1 MCDLDV
7 WVLIRAFTSIEKAQ
21 TFVFFGLCLKKGMD
35 ITMRKIS
42 ILGVTGSIGTQTLDV
57 IRKSNGELKL
67 IGVTAN
73 TSIMKVIEVL
83 EEFSPSYIAMMD
95 ERSAE
100 EIKKYCQKNNKSI
113 EVLSGMA
120 GLNKIASLDEIDM
133 VVTSVVGMI
142 GLEPTMKAI
151 EAKKDIALANK
162 ETLVVAGEIVM
173 KAARENNVRIL
184 PVDSEHSA
192 IFQALRGNSLNT
204 LRKIILTA
212 SGGPFRGKTT
222 EQLEEMRVEDALKH
236 PKWNMGRKISIDSA
250 TLMNKGLEVIEA
262 HWLFDCDYDNIQVV
276 VHPQSIVHSM
286 VEYTDGSIMAQLG
299 AQDMRLPIQYAL
311 NYEKRENLIADTIDF
326 YEVSQLTFEKPDADT
341 FKALKLSFKA
351 GKMGGLMPTVL
362 NGANEAAVELFLN
375 EKIKFLE
382 IADIIENCMDVFK
395 DEGCKELTLENIIDL
410 DKRVKEYIVKN
421 AVI

>member
-1 MCDLDV
+1 
-7 WVLIRAFTSIEKAQ
+7 
-21 TFVFFGLCLKKGMD
+21 
-35 ITMRKIS
+35 MRKIS
-42 ILGVTGSIGTQTLDV
+42 ILGATGSIGTQTLDV
-57 IRKSNGELKL
+57 IRKSDGELRL

-73 TSIMKVIEVL
+73 TSVQKVIEIIK
-83 EEFSPSYIAMMD
+83 EFEPSYVGMMD
-95 ERSAE
+95 HNSAE
-100 EIKKYCQKNNKSI
+100 EIKKYCEEYNKNI
-113 EVLSGMA
+113 EVFYGIE
-120 GLNKIASLDEIDM
+120 GLNKIASLNEIDI

-173 KAARENNVRIL
+173 KAAKENNVRIF

-192 IFQALRGNSLNT
+192 IFQSLRGNDIST

-222 EQLEEMRVEDALKH
+222 EELKNIKVEDALKH

-262 HWLFDCDYDNIQVV
+262 HWLFGCDYDNIQVT

-286 VEYTDGSIMAQLG
+286 VEYTDGSIIAQLG
-299 AQDMRLPIQYAL
+299 AADMRLPIQYAL
-311 NYEKRENLIADTIDF
+311 NYEKREKVIADTIDF
-326 YEVSQLTFEKPDADT
+326 YEISQLTFEKPDLDT
-341 FKALKLSFKA
+341 FKALDLSFRA
-351 GKMGGLMPTVL
+351 GRIGGLMPTIL

-375 EKIKFLE
+375 EKIKFLQ
-382 IADIIENCMDVFK
+382 IAELIEKCMKVFS
-395 DEGCKELTLENIIDL
+395 DEVEKELNLENIIDL
-410 DKRVKEYIVKN
+410 DRRVKEYIAEK
-421 AVI
+421 AVL